1 MMTFT
6 PLHKITIT
14 PQMESAPR
22 SCTGW
27 SCSCSA
33 PYGFGENRNKICHVY
48 GPSFEADPKDVE
60 KHHRCMRAKYLK
72 MKSLDYTA
80 RVDKV
85 NRLRMEIRRSRMLQ
99 KMRETLDW
107 HLDFE
112 DQVRTQNFFE
122 MRDREMRWQREDE
135 ETRSWWKKRAE
146 TAAEWDRYREAELA
160 SSARSIRNL
169 MKDF

>member
-1 MMTFT
+1 
-6 PLHKITIT
+6 
-14 PQMESAPR
+14 
-22 SCTGW
+22 
-27 SCSCSA
+27 
-33 PYGFGENRNKICHVY
+33 
-48 GPSFEADPKDVE
+48 
-60 KHHRCMRAKYLK
+60 MRAKYLK

-85 NRLRMEIRRSRMLQ
+85 NRLRMEIRRSRMLD

-112 DQVRTQNFFE
+112 DQCRTERFFE
-122 MRDREMRWQREDE
+122 ERERQRAYEADAPE
-135 ETRSWWKKRAE
+135 RARRQSWE
-146 TAAEWDRYREAELA
+146 SYREAELA

>member
-1 MMTFT
+1 
-6 PLHKITIT
+6 
-14 PQMESAPR
+14 
-22 SCTGW
+22 
-27 SCSCSA
+27 
-33 PYGFGENRNKICHVY
+33 
-48 GPSFEADPKDVE
+48 
-60 KHHRCMRAKYLK
+60 
-72 MKSLDYTA
+72 
-80 RVDKV
+80 
-85 NRLRMEIRRSRMLQ
+85 MLQ

-122 MRDREMRWQREDE
+122 MRDRELRWQREDE